1 MVKLAAA
8 IIIACLLFGVEAVRA
23 FMFGT
28 LGVIGW
34 ALFILL
40 CLAFLG
46 WLIGGWDENIGKKPI
61 ENPAQAK
68 KRQEAQNKA
77 ELRELEKLKESNP
90 TEYHKIE
97 RRRKIA
103 IASGILFIVVFA
115 CLIAA
120 LIITK
125 K

>member
-1 MVKLAAA
+1 
-8 IIIACLLFGVEAVRA
+8 
-23 FMFGT
+23 MFGT

-61 ENPAQAK
+61 ENPTQAK
-68 KRQEAQNKA
+68 KRQEAQKKA

-90 TEYHKIE
+90 KEYRKIE